1 LCSPIFQFVNQGAE
15 VLVYALPIS
24 TVQEV
29 AEIKKLLLIHNH
41 PFIEVMIA
49 LLSCYAP

>member
-1 LCSPIFQFVNQGAE
+1 
-15 VLVYALPIS
+15 VYALPIS

-49 LLSCYAP
+49 LLSCYAPRVRVALTNDYVS